1 MELTVCT
8 TDEDYE
14 AWRRVRVAVVPY
26 ERADTV
32 AEMRARDSA
41 DRLMLLATEDG
52 LVVGSGA
59 AARSNIAG
67 GGYVSPM
74 VLEEHRRRGH
84 GTLLLRALADHV
96 AGLGVADL
104 RAMTDDEGSLAFAHR
119 FGFLE
124 VDQQVEQVRGVGDEP
139 EPGPPPEGVEVVTT
153 DERPDL
159 WAASYGGFG
168 RQALA
173 DFAVFQPIEVSAEQW
188 REEWAGDPMFLA
200 VHDGAVVGCA
210 GLDRDADHPERGE
223 NALTAVRHD
232 WRGRGLA
239 VHLKRR
245 TLRWAADHGL
255 TEIYTWTQVGN
266 RPMLTLNERLGYV
279 TGRTSSTLSR
289 PSPL

>member
-14 AWRRVRVAVVPY
+14 AWRRVRVAVMPY

-41 DRLMLLATEDG
+41 DRLLLLATEG
-52 LVVGSGA
+52 GAVVGVGSAG
-59 AARSNIAG
+59 RSNIAG

-74 VLEEHRRRGH
+74 VLGDHRRRGH
-84 GTLLLRALADHV
+84 GSLILQALADHV

-104 RAMTDDEGSLAFAHR
+104 RAMTDDEESLAFAHH
-119 FGFLE
+119 FGFVE
-124 VDQQVEQVRGVGDEP
+124 VDQQVEQVRAVGDEP
-139 EPGPPPEGVEVVTT
+139 EPTPPPAGVEVVTT
-153 DERPDL
+153 DERPEL
-159 WAASYGGFG
+159 WAASYQTFG

-188 REEWAGDPMFLA
+188 RSSWAGDPMFLA
-200 VHDGAVVGCA
+200 VHAGEVVGCA
-210 GLDRDADHPERGE
+210 GLELDSDHPERGE
-223 NALTAVRHD
+223 NALTAVRRD
-232 WRGRGLA
+232 WRGHGLA

-245 TLRWAADHGL
+245 TLRWAADQGL
-255 TEIYTWTQVGN
+255 TEVYTWTQVGN

-289 PSPL
+289 PLSL